1 MRKTILLIP
10 FFLLLAMNSLAAQDP
25 PAPQITLNDAVSEPG
40 TQVVLIATIE
50 GEYDEGG
57 ITWYTTTDNGSWSS
71 INDFIQV
78 YMSNTNACNSSR
90 IVQDTITLKVTYDN
104 GNQSVEKTATVYT
117 VDVLPPTISKCETFC
132 DVDNN
137 HFGNDRPVTL
147 IDENQV
153 PWVFYRYY
161 DNFPRSGIRAK
172 YYNSGWTEAIIKNS
186 AQDTSFAPYDA
197 ISIEE
202 SGNKYIYLAI
212 CEMLSGSAFDVHFLR
227 FNITDGV
234 GSYSTG
240 SWENLDSSFPPFS
253 GYIYNLQML
262 YNGSNFYVAYTKTES
277 SLDNVY
283 YRKLEGSSW
292 TEESLLADDVY
303 DENRNYWTLAQDG
316 QIWAIFTRYIQGTDD
331 SQDVYARQY
340 VGGQWQDEELWTD
353 DHPTNIWPIDYA
365 SSIVSDTSGQVWGAY
380 RKYTYS
386 GDFPYHMK
394 AKVIRRS
401 INSTDKTE
409 TDLSLDSE
417 GKASWAGPVLGVNST
432 GDKIYGIYGRVVTT
446 AVEQTKE
453 VESEDLLMKL
463 QSAGSTTYWQ
473 DGPYRLTCS
482 SMLKDTLS
490 ISRRFS
496 PDGVV
501 AIWNYR
507 QDDNAVTYG
516 NLTTHRHKASIEI
529 ADDGNPSD
537 MLITLNIDIA
547 DPNEA
552 QIYIAG
558 DVIDDEQTF
567 QWITIPPNSKIEN
580 IELNGLDGL
589 KKIKA
594 KFKDKF
600 GNESPFYEIQY
611 DLRLANPQ
619 VVNSTS
625 DLRYKEGVYYFNSG
639 NTYLINTPL
648 VFNDSSFSVDSFAH
662 KVVLEAGSI
671 IKFGANAYIE
681 IANDSSIDC
690 IVAGEQY
697 NYVLFTSAFDDSVGM
712 DTDGIPSGDYENA
725 ILYRGK
731 GDCLIEHAK
740 FRYADTGIV
749 IYNSTPDGES
759 SNIEIRNSIFRDC
772 KTGGVFLGSHP
783 AYDSGTPTQVKNAD
797 IKVINN
803 LFVDIAESLPRVGV
817 TVNNS
822 NANITIQNNTFH
834 NIYTGDSNEG
844 VCIY

>member
-1 MRKTILLIP
+1 
-10 FFLLLAMNSLAAQDP
+10 
-25 PAPQITLNDAVSEPG
+25 
-40 TQVVLIATIE
+40 
-50 GEYDEGG
+50 
-57 ITWYTTTDNGSWSS
+57 
-71 INDFIQV
+71 
-78 YMSNTNACNSSR
+78 
-90 IVQDTITLKVTYDN
+90 
-104 GNQSVEKTATVYT
+104 
-117 VDVLPPTISKCETFC
+117 
-132 DVDNN
+132 
-137 HFGNDRPVTL
+137 
-147 IDENQV
+147 
-153 PWVFYRYY
+153 
-161 DNFPRSGIRAK
+161 
-172 YYNSGWTEAIIKNS
+172 
-186 AQDTSFAPYDA
+186 
-197 ISIEE
+197 
-202 SGNKYIYLAI
+202 
-212 CEMLSGSAFDVHFLR
+212 
-227 FNITDGV
+227 
-234 GSYSTG
+234 
-240 SWENLDSSFPPFS
+240 
-253 GYIYNLQML
+253 ML

-401 INSTDKTE
+401 INSTDKIE
-409 TDLSLDSE
+409 TNLSLDSE

-844 VCIY
+844 VCIYVEDAGTNTEIKYNIFHHSDVGIYVNSNPVNTIVDYNGYHDLSTEIIGSTCDNNPQYSSIPTIFTQNDNGSFYLVQDTDGFIDRGDITAEEIGLHTKTTNEPTYVTNDITVSTAWTKKQRDTGNLDLGYHYDPVDYIIKDSDGGDDPQIKVSGADIELRIFPRHRNCIFGLD